1 MTEND
6 YIEGY
11 YYDLQMYRKGENPTF
26 GKYPNN
32 YGFRLFV
39 FDTEEKAIQRQSE
52 QDEYMYNL
60 GREAVRSLDMFI
72 MSILIGGYKY
82 EECRN

>member
-1 MTEND
+1 MLKAELLRND
-6 YIEGY
+6 LE
-11 YYDLQMYRKGENPTF
+11 MYRKGEQPTF

-39 FDTEEKAIQRQSE
+39 FDSEEDAINRQKE

-60 GREAVRSLDMFI
+60 GREAARSLDIFI
-72 MSILIGGYKY
+72 MSILIGGYVY
-82 EECRN
+82 EER